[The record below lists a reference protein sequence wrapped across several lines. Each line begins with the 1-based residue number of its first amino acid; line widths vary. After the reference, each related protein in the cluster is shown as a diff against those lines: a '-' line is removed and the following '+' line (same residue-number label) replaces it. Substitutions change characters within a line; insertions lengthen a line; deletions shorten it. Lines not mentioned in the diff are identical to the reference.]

1 VDNSI
6 KKTGFDMETKRI
18 VLFLGITFFITYL
31 IEIGVIARFLKSDD
45 DNMLAIG
52 QILVASV
59 MLIPSLGVLLTR
71 LITKEG
77 FKNAWIKPNLKGNL
91 RYYLYAWFVFVVLTV
106 LGSVI
111 YFLLY
116 PENFT
121 LNMEYLAKVY
131 RENGLELE
139 ADQIRTGIYIQIVI
153 GILLAPIMNAFTCFG
168 EEWGWRGYLLPKM
181 HGKLSMLPMLLIN
194 GLIWGLWHAPLTAL
208 GHNYGLDYFGH
219 PFTGILAMCVFCIIM
234 GTILSYL
241 SLKTKSCIP
250 AVIGHG
256 SLNGFASIG
265 MYFTKDGGNPFLGPL
280 PTGIIGGLPFI
291 IIAIVLGYQLIKD
304 ERRGN

>member
-1 VDNSI
+1 MDNSI